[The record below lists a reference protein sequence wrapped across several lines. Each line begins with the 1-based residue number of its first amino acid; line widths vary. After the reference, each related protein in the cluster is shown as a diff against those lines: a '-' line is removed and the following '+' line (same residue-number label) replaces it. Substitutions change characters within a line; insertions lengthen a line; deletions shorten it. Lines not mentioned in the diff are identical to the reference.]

1 MRLLYF
7 AMLIAC
13 QTAFSQGTITVKNG
27 TLSSTSNYSTMISYY
42 NVKDGDV
49 ILLNYETTGS
59 PYLSDDYELGTV
71 YMDDANK
78 IENVALKY
86 NVYNDVFFAKENLV
100 TPNEEAKGVVKRP
113 GLKIMM
119 GKKYFMV
126 LPDTETPSELH
137 YYQIISTGKKLSLIK
152 KHDKSYRPRIQA
164 TTSLTRDV
172 PAIFRDREALYVMN
186 SEGVLFPLPKSR
198 KEILGFMKDKKDEIA
213 EVVKNYKL
221 NVKDE
226 ADLMRLLR
234 FYNSL

>member
-1 MRLLYF
+1 MRLFYF
-7 AMLIAC
+7 ALLFASQM
-13 QTAFSQGTITVKNG
+13 AFSQGTITVKNG

-49 ILLNYETTGS
+49 IILNHETTGS
-59 PYLSDDYELGTV
+59 PYLSEDYELGTL
-71 YMDDANK
+71 YIDEANK

-86 NVYNDVFFAKENLV
+86 NVYNDVFFAKESLV
-100 TPNEEAKGVVKRP
+100 TPNEEAQGVVKQPR
-113 GLKIMM
+113 LKIMM

-126 LPDTETPSELH
+126 LPDTEAPGELH

-172 PAIFRDREALYVMN
+172 PAIFRDREALFVMN
-186 SEGVLFPLPKSR
+186 AEGVLFPMPKSR
-198 KEILGFMKDKKDEIA
+198 KEILAFMKDKKEEIA
-213 EVVKNYKL
+213 EVVKNYDL
-221 NVKDE
+221 NVKEVD
-226 ADLMRLLR
+226 DLMRLLR